1 MQFRPEKIM
10 TLLKAT
16 LIASVLVLMPMAA
29 CSEETSKEEKL
40 PIADLQRFTKVI
52 EYIKEYYV
60 KPVSDEVLFE
70 NAMRGM
76 LAGLDPHSS
85 YFSMD
90 EFSDLKASTTG
101 KFGGLG
107 VQVIPEDGFIR
118 VISPIDDTPAQ
129 RAGIQ
134 SGDLIIKLDNTAVKG
149 LTEQQ
154 AIEKMRGEK
163 GTKIVLT
170 IIRQGENKPLLI
182 TVVRDTI
189 NVQSV
194 RTKML
199 DDNFGYVRVSQFQS
213 NSGEELTR
221 SLQALKKNNGGKL
234 KGIILDLRNNPGGVL
249 DSAVQIADAF
259 LDRDKLKQYDNVI
272 VYAKGRI
279 PGSQLKEKAHAG
291 DLLNG
296 SPIVVL
302 INAGSASAAEIVTGA
317 LQDYHRAVVVGTKS
331 WGKGTVQTV
340 LPLKDNRGL
349 KLTTALYYTP
359 AGRSIQATGI
369 VPDILVQNLKIPAPE
384 KDDLNTLLFRE
395 SDLQGHLEN
404 GNAKDTEQ
412 SIDQKIEEKID
423 QKIKTQDKDKN
434 KNINKNKDKD
444 KLSEKTPSSTDPVA
458 TDLLYTDYQLHE
470 ALNILK
476 GLTLTS
482 TNQAK
487 DPSKTPEPEAS

>member
-1 MQFRPEKIM
+1 MQSRPEKMM
-10 TLLKAT
+10 TLLKAS
-16 LIASVLVLMPMAA
+16 LIGSALILMPVTVSAEA
-29 CSEETSKEEKL
+29 SSKEEKL

-90 EFSDLKASTTG
+90 EFSDLKASTSG

-107 VQVIPEDGFIR
+107 VEVMPEEGFIR

-134 SGDLIIKLDNTAVKG
+134 SGDLIIKLDDTAVKG
-149 LTEQQ
+149 LTAQE

-163 GTKIVLT
+163 GSKIVLT
-170 IIRQGENKPLLI
+170 ILRQGENKPLVI
-182 TVVRDTI
+182 TVIRDTI

-213 NSGEELTR
+213 NSGDELTR

-249 DSAVQIADAF
+249 DTAVQIADTF

-279 PGSQLKEKAHAG
+279 PGSQIKEKAHAG

-296 SPIVVL
+296 APMVVL
-302 INAGSASAAEIVTGA
+302 VNRGSASAAEIVAGA
-317 LQDYHRAVVVGTKS
+317 LQDYHRAVIVGDQT

-384 KDDLNTLLFRE
+384 KNDLNALLFRE
-395 SDLQGHLEN
+395 ADLQRHLEN
-404 GNAKDTEQ
+404 GNAKDDEK
-412 SIDQKIEEKID
+412 SIDQKID
-423 QKIKTQDKDKN
+423 QKTDPKIKVESKDKN
-434 KNINKNKDKD
+434 KETNKDKE
-444 KLSEKTPSSTDPVA
+444 KLSEKTPSSKEPSA

-476 GLTLTS
+476 GLILT
-482 TNQAK
+482 NANPVK
-487 DPSKTPEPEAS
+487 DQVKATEIS

>member
-1 MQFRPEKIM
+1 MKRQLVKKQIILCEAPDMMYTNPFSKLMRLDNM
-10 TLLKAT
+10 TTFVKTVLLGFI
-16 LIASVLVLMPMAA
+16 LILIPTFVF
-29 CSEETSKEEKL
+29 SEEPSKNEKL
-40 PIADLQRFTKVI
+40 PIADLQRFTQVI

-76 LAGLDPHSS
+76 LAGLDPHSN

-107 VQVIPEDGFIR
+107 VEVLPEDGFIR

-129 RAGIQ
+129 RAGVQ

-149 LTEQQ
+149 LSAQE

-163 GTKIVLT
+163 GSKIVLT
-170 IIRQGENKPLLI
+170 IIRQGENKPLQI
-182 TVVRDTI
+182 TVVRDII
-189 NVQSV
+189 NVQSI

-199 DDNFGYVRVSQFQS
+199 DDHFGYVRVSQFQS
-213 NSGEELTR
+213 NSGNELTKAI
-221 SLQALKKNNGGKL
+221 QTLKKNNGGKL

-259 LDRDKLKQYDNVI
+259 LDRDKLKQYDNVV
-272 VYAKGRI
+272 VYTKGRI

-296 SPIVVL
+296 APMVVL
-302 INAGSASAAEIVTGA
+302 VNGGSASASEIVAGA
-317 LQDYHRAVVVGTKS
+317 LQDYHRAVVVGTKT

-340 LPLKDNRGL
+340 LPIKDNRGL

-384 KDDLNTLLFRE
+384 KDSLDALAFRE
-395 SDLQGHLEN
+395 ADLQGHLEN
-404 GNAKDTEQ
+404 GNTK
-412 SIDQKIEEKID
+412 EEGS
-423 QKIKTQDKDKN
+423 DKN
-434 KNINKNKDKD
+434 DKSSDKTKDP
-444 KLSEKTPSSTDPVA
+444 LA
-458 TDLLYTDYQLHE
+458 TELLYTDYQLHE

-482 TNQAK
+482 PTPAK
-487 DPSKTPEPEAS
+487 ATEAI